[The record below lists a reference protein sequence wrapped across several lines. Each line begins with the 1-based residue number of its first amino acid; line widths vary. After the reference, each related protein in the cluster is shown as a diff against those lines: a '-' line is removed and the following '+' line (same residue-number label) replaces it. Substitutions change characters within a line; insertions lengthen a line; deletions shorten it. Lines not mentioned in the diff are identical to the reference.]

1 MLGKRLLFEE
11 VRLNVGTST
20 SLKAEID
27 GRRRK
32 EEEGGEEGNKV
43 RAQVQATSD
52 GARQ

>member
-1 MLGKRLLFEE
+1 MIDE
-11 VRLNVGTST
+11 VKDINKMREKGWN

-43 RAQVQATSD
+43 RAPVQATSD